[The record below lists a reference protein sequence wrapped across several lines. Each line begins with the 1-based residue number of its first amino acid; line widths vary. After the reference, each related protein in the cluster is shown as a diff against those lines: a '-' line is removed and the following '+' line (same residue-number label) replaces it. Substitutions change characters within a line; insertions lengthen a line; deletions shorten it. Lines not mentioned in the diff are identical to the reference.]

1 MSHFPTL
8 DVKVDKVS
16 AEAAEAEARERAAS
30 DG

>member
-16 AEAAEAEARERAAS
+16 AEAEAEARERAAS